1 MDRGRHSAGRHLG
14 RVPVI
19 IGVVVLVLGLLT
31 AGSAYGAFRYDRS
44 NAGRVLPGVEVAGVD
59 VGGMTRAEAT
69 AAASAEANLWLSQ
82 RLEVAAAGHTWR
94 VTPAELGVTAD
105 VETAVDEAFAVAG
118 SYSWASR
125 AFLRLTGR
133 SAADSFE
140 VEYSFDKT
148 EAEKFV
154 KNAAGSVIKD
164 PVNASAAIGRDGGL
178 VLTRSRAGQELDL
191 LAGMRNIRE
200 ALNARQASAK
210 LPLVKVRPEVSN
222 QDLGKTIVVRVSKNK
237 LYLYDGFKIQDTY
250 PVATAA
256 AGYTTPLGSW
266 TVIDKVES
274 PTWTNPAPN
283 GWGAGEP
290 ATIPP
295 GPGNPLGTRALY
307 LDAPGIRI
315 HGTPDS
321 ASIGSY
327 ASHGCIRM
335 LISDSEDLYPRVP
348 VGTPALIIK

>member
-1 MDRGRHSAGRHLG
+1 MDRGRHSAGRPLS

-19 IGVVVLVLGLLT
+19 ICVVVLVLGLLT

-59 VGGMTRAEAT
+59 IGGMTREEAT
-69 AAASAEANLWLSQ
+69 AAASAEADLWLSQ
-82 RLEVAAAGHTWR
+82 RLEVAAAGRTWR

-105 VETAVDEAFAVAG
+105 VNAAVDEAFAVAG
-118 SYSWASR
+118 SYSWTSR
-125 AFLRLTGR
+125 AFLRLAGR
-133 SAADSFE
+133 SVTDSFE
-140 VEYSFDKT
+140 VDYSFDKT
-148 EAEKFV
+148 AAERFV
-154 KNAAGSVIKD
+154 KGAARSVIED
-164 PVNASAAIGRDGGL
+164 PVNASIAIGRNGGL
-178 VLTRSRAGQELDL
+178 VVTHSRAGQELDL
-191 LAGMRNIRE
+191 PAGLGNIRE
-200 ALNARQASAK
+200 ALDSRQTSAK
-210 LPLVKVRPEVSN
+210 LPLVKVRPEISD
-222 QDLGKTIVVRVSKNK
+222 QDLGKTIVVRISQNK
-237 LYLYDGFKIQDTY
+237 LYLYDGVKIEKAY
-250 PVATAA
+250 SVATAA
-256 AGYTTPLGSW
+256 PGYTTPLGSW
-266 TVIDKVES
+266 KVIDKAEN
-274 PTWTNPAPN
+274 PTWVNPAPN

-290 ATIPP
+290 ATILP

-348 VGTPALIIK
+348 VGIPALIIK